1 MEFMKKVEEI
11 SKKIGETASGTYN
24 TVVDKSGKIIE
35 DTKFKF
41 AISEREDKIYE
52 KYADMGRTVYEMY
65 KQGED
70 VGEVFTKESEE
81 IDKLRKEIHEMNRK
95 ILANKGLKECDE
107 CGDVIDL
114 NSNFCQHCGK
124 EQIKVEIK
132 EEKEEENKQ
141 KVCSNC
147 NSICEENAQFCPNC
161 GTEL

>member
-11 SKKIGETASGTYN
+11 SKKIEGTYN

-35 DTKFKF
+35 DTKSKF
-41 AISEREDKIYE
+41 AISEKEEKIYE
-52 KYADMGRTVYEMY
+52 RYANIGRTVYEMY
-65 KQGED
+65 QQGED

-81 IDKLRKEIHEMNRK
+81 IDKLRNEILEMNRK

-107 CGDVIDL
+107 CGKVIDL

-124 EQIKVEIK
+124 EQVKVEIV
-132 EEKEEENKQ
+132 EEKEEEKKQ

-147 NSICEENAQFCPNC
+147 NTVCEENAQYCPNC
-161 GTEL
+161 GAEL